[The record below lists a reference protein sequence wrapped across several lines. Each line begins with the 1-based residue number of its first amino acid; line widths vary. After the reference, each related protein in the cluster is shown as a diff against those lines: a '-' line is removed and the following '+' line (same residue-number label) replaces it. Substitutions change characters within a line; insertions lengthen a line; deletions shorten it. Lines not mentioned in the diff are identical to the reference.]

1 MTDKLN
7 DESID
12 GWLNGRKG
20 WSRSENLLTKTF
32 EFSSFRDAIVFVNRV
47 AGLADDSDHHPDID
61 IRYSTV
67 VIFLSTHSVGALT
80 DKDLKLA
87 ERIDFAT
94 SAR

>member
-47 AGLADDSDHHPDID
+47 ATIADTVNHHPDID
-61 IRYSTV
+61 IRYQKV
-67 VIFLSTHSVGALT
+67 LLSVTTHDAGGLT
-80 DKDLKLA
+80 ETDFDLA
-87 ERIDFAT
+87 QRVDFAN
-94 SAR
+94 SH